1 MASEAES
8 GIPLT
13 HWAAMVYGD
22 YAPSMYALRC
32 WVRKGR
38 IQPPPK
44 WVRGKWRVQPTA
56 RYREKGAG
64 D

>member
-13 HWAAMVYGD
+13 HWATLVYGE

-32 WVRKGR
+32 WIRKGR
-38 IQPPPK
+38 IQPPPQ

-56 RYREKGAG
+56 SYQEHGAS